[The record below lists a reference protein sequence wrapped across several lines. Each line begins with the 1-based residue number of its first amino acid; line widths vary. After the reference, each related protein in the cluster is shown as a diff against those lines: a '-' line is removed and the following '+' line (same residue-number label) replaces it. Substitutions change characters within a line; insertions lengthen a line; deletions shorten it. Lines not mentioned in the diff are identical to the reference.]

1 MPKVARLHAKKT
13 MGSRSTKR
21 RNQPL
26 DEVAAK
32 NWKVVISDDRATRA
46 WPLMKPMMMIS
57 LQQVV
62 VDEKKKPQTL
72 LTKTGGQPR
81 KRTQGEPVVRVLSL
95 SSSPLR
101 GKDGQEYAGPG
112 DELG

>member
-1 MPKVARLHAKKT
+1 MAVEEAQDDDFS
-13 MGSRSTKR
+13 SRR
-21 RNQPL
+21 GQEL
-26 DEVAAK
+26 
-32 NWKVVISDDRATRA
+32 
-46 WPLMKPMMMIS
+46 L
-57 LQQVV
+57 
-62 VDEKKKPQTL
+62 EKKKPQTL
-72 LTKTGGQPR
+72 LAKTGGQPR